1 MRYAVRLI
9 YKPPGDRSVRMATI
23 EKPEPCFDARSMMRK
38 LALEDD
44 LDGVDLRVF
53 LYLFARLD
61 FKLYTLV
68 EQREMVE
75 ALGRR
80 KEHISRSIRKLKAKA
95 IIIEATP
102 RIGRSPSYALNP
114 KYGR

>member
-1 MRYAVRLI
+1 
-9 YKPPGDRSVRMATI
+9 MATM
-23 EKPEPCFDARSMMRK
+23 EEPDSAFDGRGMIRR
-38 LALEDD
+38 LATEVD

-61 FKLYTLV
+61 FREYTLI
-68 EQREMVE
+68 EQRDIAA

-80 KEHISRSIRKLKAKA
+80 KEHISRSIRKLKAKE